1 MKVTF
6 LGVVSIAAVVLVII
20 LIYQQGH
27 KNNGDEG
34 IQDNGNPQP

>member
-6 LGVVSIAAVVLVII
+6 LGVLTIAAVVLVIV

-27 KNNGDEG
+27 KNNGSEG
-34 IQDNGNPQP
+34 IQENGNPQQ